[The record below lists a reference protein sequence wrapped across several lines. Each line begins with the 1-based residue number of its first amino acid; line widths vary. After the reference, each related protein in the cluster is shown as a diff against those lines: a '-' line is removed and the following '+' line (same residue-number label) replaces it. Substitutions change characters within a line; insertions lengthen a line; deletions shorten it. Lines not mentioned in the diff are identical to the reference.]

1 MKNEGIMGKQ
11 YAYPLF
17 LNKGFNKSSQK
28 VKQTWVLE
36 FKKYGF

>member
-1 MKNEGIMGKQ
+1 MKNEGIMGRHLLP
-11 YAYPLF
+11 ALF
-17 LNKGFNKSSQK
+17 LNEGFYKSSYF